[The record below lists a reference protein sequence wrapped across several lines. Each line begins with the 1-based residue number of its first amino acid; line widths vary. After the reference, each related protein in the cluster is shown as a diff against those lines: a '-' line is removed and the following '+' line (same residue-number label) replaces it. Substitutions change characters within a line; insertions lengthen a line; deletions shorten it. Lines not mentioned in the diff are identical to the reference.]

1 MAKRRSSA
9 LEFIQAFNAAY
20 DTVNKVGQD
29 AEMSRVA
36 QAKPEQSDGF
46 TAEQGAQVIAA
57 AESGNNHVGYDDA
70 AKAYVVTPKLADDQ
84 MGPAVPKVI
93 AQQGV
98 TDFMGKRTA
107 GAMSEDQANSA
118 RFKAM
123 AGVMS
128 KYDPV
133 AGMRMQR
140 EVKQDERD
148 DKRFSWDQSRNERE
162 IRLAGEQDAEK
173 AFVKALDTKVGDW
186 FKGRLKNPD
195 GTERAATVDD
205 HLASSQYR
213 AAQLTEA
220 GKIEQAGQVLKDYSA
235 QSMVKIQLDNAAREQ
250 ALSKT
255 SAALAAGDLSAVK
268 DFYNQFIPDGAR
280 VTDVKRGANGQV
292 VIQRETMDGRQM
304 PETVLKDTGQLA
316 AGLAAFKDPMAV
328 YQWSQNEFKNTLA
341 LRADARADKSLA
353 LQGAALAVGREDKAF
368 TRGEAVKKAEAGV
381 ALFKETHPGATS
393 AQLEAVRRG
402 VLAATPEAGKNAPS
416 EVKLAQAMVNAGL
429 APDMKSG
436 LEMAVTRKSQ
446 SPAEMHKEFVAS
458 GLKNFQKPDDAVK
471 SADQVMASM
480 GYQKNGAGWASPGS
494 GSTAAAAG
502 TAAAIPQ
509 GAIDMLKKNPE
520 LATQFDQKYGAG
532 SSAKALGK

>member
-1 MAKRRSSA
+1 MAKRRGNSA
-9 LEFIQAFNAAY
+9 LDFIQAFNAAY

-29 AEMSRVA
+29 MEMSKVA
-36 QAKPEQSDGF
+36 QAKPEQSEGF
-46 TAEQGAQVIAA
+46 TPEQGAEISAA
-57 AESGNNHVGYDDA
+57 AESGRNHIGYDDA
-70 AKAYVVTPKLADDQ
+70 SKAYVVTPKLADDQ
-84 MGPAVPKVI
+84 MGPAVPKAI

-107 GAMSEDQANSA
+107 GAMSDEQVNSA

-140 EVKQDERD
+140 EVKQGERD
-148 DKRFSWDQSRNERE
+148 DQRFGWEQSRNERE
-162 IRLAGEQDAEK
+162 IKLAGEQDAEK
-173 AFVKALDTKVGDW
+173 AFGKQLDTKVGEW

-195 GTERAATVDD
+195 GTERAASVDD
-205 HLASSQYR
+205 HLAASQFR

-220 GKIEQAGQVLKDYSA
+220 GKLDQAGQVLKDYSA
-235 QSMVKIQLDNAAREQ
+235 QSLVKIQLDGAAREQ
-250 ALSKT
+250 ALGKT
-255 SAALAAGDLSAVK
+255 SAALAAGDLGAVK

-280 VTDVKRGANGQV
+280 VTDVQRGANGQI
-292 VIQRETMDGRQM
+292 VIQRETLDGRPM
-304 PETVLKDTGQLA
+304 PETVMKDMGQLA

-341 LRADARADKSLA
+341 LRDDARADKSLA
-353 LQGAALAVGREDKAF
+353 LQGASVAASQGERALA
-368 TRGEAVKKAEAGV
+368 RGEADKKASAAV
-381 ALFKETHPGATS
+381 ALFKETNPGATA
-393 AQLEAVRRG
+393 AQLEAVRTG

-416 EVKLAQAMVNAGL
+416 EVKLAQAMVSAGL

-446 SPAEMHKEFVAS
+446 SPGEIHKEFVAA

-471 SADQVMASM
+471 SADQVMSSM
-480 GYQKNGAGWASPGS
+480 GYRKSGTGWSAAGAGGGAPAASAPP
-494 GSTAAAAG
+494 AAV
-502 TAAAIPQ
+502 
-509 GAIDMLKKNPE
+509 DMLKKDPS
-520 LATQFDQKYGAG
+520 LAAQFDAKYGAG
-532 SSAKALGK
+532 AAAKALGK